1 MCFFVNR
8 CTIIVI
14 CLTICY
20 EKGPVATMKF
30 PWLQKAVQ
38 FINKDTNDPN
48 ESSKLIVVVRVLVL
62 SIFFY
67 IVLNSIIYIGMLNNI
82 GITILC
88 VSCLMYLYI
97 FWMSY
102 HHKTINV
109 VYALNLCT
117 IAWTIVNLVYFGWD
131 IGVQHFLLIL
141 LVLWFYSGYSQYQF
155 KIFVASFLCLL
166 RIYLFFFCRLREPVV
181 TLPVMT
187 INILQ
192 IINTIAIF
200 WCISVIV
207 YIFSRD
213 SQALEGKLIDYNNQ
227 LLGQAN
233 TDALT
238 GLYNRRKAMEYL
250 GEILVP
256 SNHEFTSICIC
267 DIDFFKKVND
277 NYGHDVG
284 DTVLQDIAKTMKTTL
299 AQKSFIA
306 RWGGEEFLLVFPSC
320 NGDEAL
326 YLLEELKSNIK
337 SLQFHVGE
345 KTFSVAMTF
354 GLMEYD
360 FHSDI
365 DSAIKEADEKL
376 YMGKENGRDQIVF

>member
-1 MCFFVNR
+1 MRSFYFF
-8 CTIIVI
+8 
-14 CLTICY
+14 L
-20 EKGPVATMKF
+20 F
-30 PWLQKAVQ
+30 
-38 FINKDTNDPN
+38 
-48 ESSKLIVVVRVLVL
+48 
-62 SIFFY
+62 
-67 IVLNSIIYIGMLNNI
+67 NI
-82 GITILC
+82 
-88 VSCLMYLYI
+88 
-97 FWMSY
+97 
-102 HHKTINV
+102 
-109 VYALNLCT
+109 
-117 IAWTIVNLVYFGWD
+117 
-131 IGVQHFLLIL
+131 
-141 LVLWFYSGYSQYQF
+141 
-155 KIFVASFLCLL
+155 
-166 RIYLFFFCRLREPVV
+166 
-181 TLPVMT
+181 
-187 INILQ
+187 ILQ
-192 IINTIAIF
+192 IINTLAIF

-207 YIFSRD
+207 YVFSKD

-250 GEILVP
+250 EKLLVP

-284 DTVLQDIAKTMKTTL
+284 DTVLQGIAKTMKTTL
-299 AQKSFIA
+299 NKISFIA

-326 YLLEELKSNIK
+326 CHLEELKSNIK

-354 GLMEYD
+354 GLTEYD

-365 DSAIKEADEKL
+365 DSALKEADEKL